1 MIHITHCTLHTL
13 LNIDDHLV
21 KVPLHFQLLSLVGVK
36 VVVAVQNNVLL
47 SHLKDIFHGKMLSED
62 YVWTLWR
69 GDFILEIY

>member
-36 VVVAVQNNVLL
+36 VVVAVQNDVLL
-47 SHLKDIFHGKMLSED
+47 SHLKDIILVDIFLED
-62 YVWTLWR
+62 YVEGSFYIGKL
-69 GDFILEIY
+69 